1 MKRAALLVALSGC
14 NAIFGLDETTT
25 YDARH
30 IYDDAMVD
38 APAVCPSPDVIPEF
52 DRELHQAIYADSN
65 CQQYQT
71 SAVGIALATCFDAQY
86 KQQIYE
92 ARVGPITDAIPAR
105 GDINT
110 ANGYTY
116 SFALAP
122 EGSELFAARY
132 DPTLIKVGVWRY
144 ERDATGMW
152 QQKELL
158 PFSSASGVTLS
169 PVTRGPHRHI
179 LVRDQSAVE
188 IHEWALDDTG
198 TWNDVAKYD
207 PTSDFGSSAV
217 YGFGLSADGLRL
229 PLYLYDATAATYV
242 MAYSYRASVA
252 DRFSMPVPMPSAPR
266 TQTLFL
272 TEDCDRAYFAGFG
285 AVFYVKRI

>member
-1 MKRAALLVALSGC
+1 MKRVALIVALTGC

-30 IYDDAMVD
+30 IYDDAMID
-38 APAVCPSPDVIPEF
+38 APPFCPAPAVVPQF

-71 SAVGIALATCFDAQY
+71 SSLGIALATCYDAQFR
-86 KQQIYE
+86 QQMYE
-92 ARVGPITDAIPAR
+92 ARVGPITDAVPAL

-116 SFALAP
+116 SFALTP
-122 EGSELFAARY
+122 EGGEVYVARY
-132 DPTLIKVGVWRY
+132 DTTLVKVGVWRF

-152 QQKELL
+152 KQMEAL
-158 PFSSASGVTLS
+158 PFSSATGLTLS

-188 IHEWALDDTG
+188 IHEWAVDDTG
-198 TWNDVAKYD
+198 TWNDIAKYD
-207 PTSDFGSSAV
+207 PTADFGSSAV
-217 YGFGLSADGLRL
+217 YGFGLSSDGLRL
-229 PLYLYDATAATYV
+229 PLYIYDTTAAAYV
-242 MAYSYRASVA
+242 MQYSYRESID
-252 DRFSMPVPMPSAPR
+252 DRFSMPTAMPSAPR